1 MGHND
6 MAVVDGAA
14 RVFGV
19 QSLRVVDA
27 SIMPQVVSGNLN
39 VPTIMMAEKLADVIR
54 GRRALSA
61 SDAPVFVHPHYLTQQ
76 R

>member
-1 MGHND
+1 
-6 MAVVDGAA
+6 
-14 RVFGV
+14 
-19 QSLRVVDA
+19 VDA

-54 GRRALSA
+54 GRRALPP
-61 SDAPVFVHPHYLTQQ
+61 SDAPVFVHPHYQTRQ